1 MRGRHQWQFCN
12 QGDSLM
18 MYRALDGN
26 GDYQIGVF
34 LSNTPAAV
42 GQAVITRLLLW
53 TGEWFLDVTDGTP
66 WLQDIIGNNTNY
78 DFEIQ
83 SRILGTPGVTDIVSY
98 ASSVVNRRLSV
109 TATIN
114 TLYGQTSVI
123 L

>member
-1 MRGRHQWQFCN
+1 MI
-12 QGDSLM
+12 
-18 MYRALDGN
+18 YRALDAN

-34 LSNTPAAV
+34 LANTPATV

-53 TGEWFLDVTDGTP
+53 KSEWFLDVTDGTP
-66 WLQDIIGNNTNY
+66 WLQDIVGNNTNY

-83 SRILGTPGVTDIVSY
+83 SRILDTPGVTDIVSY

-114 TLYGQTSVI
+114 TIYGQTSVT

>member
-1 MRGRHQWQFCN
+1 MI
-12 QGDSLM
+12 
-18 MYRALDGN
+18 YRALDGN

-34 LSNTPAAV
+34 LANSPAAV
-42 GQAVITRLLLW
+42 GQAVVTRLLLW
-53 TGEWFLDVTDGTP
+53 EGEWFLDVTDGTP

-83 SRILGTPGVTDIVSY
+83 NRILDTPGVTDIVSY
-98 ASSVVNRRLSV
+98 ASSVVNRKLAV

-114 TLYGQTSVI
+114 TTYGQTSVT

>member
-1 MRGRHQWQFCN
+1 MRGRHQWQLCDK
-12 QGDSLM
+12 GDSLM

-34 LSNTPAAV
+34 LLNSPAAV

-83 SRILGTPGVTDIVSY
+83 SRILDTPGVTDIVSY
-98 ASSVVNRRLSV
+98 SSSVVNRRLSV